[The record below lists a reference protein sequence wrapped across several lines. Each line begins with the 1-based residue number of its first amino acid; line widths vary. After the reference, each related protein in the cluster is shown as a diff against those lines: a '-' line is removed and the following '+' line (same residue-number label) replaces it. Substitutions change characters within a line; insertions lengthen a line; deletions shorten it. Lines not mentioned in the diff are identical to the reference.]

1 MTYLLMNKD
10 TPWLLFSCE
19 HDEFGEI
26 RLKELEWFTE
36 LRPLGYADL
45 FSFLDRRKAPKHRK
59 HIEQLLER
67 YGCTELDGFIRVTHA
82 VSLNDTF
89 GSGKRPAPLNGQM
102 FRCTAI
108 LLMKL

>member
-45 FSFLDRRKAPKHRK
+45 
-59 HIEQLLER
+59 QL
-67 YGCTELDGFIRVTHA
+67 
-82 VSLNDTF
+82 S
-89 GSGKRPAPLNGQM
+89 
-102 FRCTAI
+102 
-108 LLMKL
+108 